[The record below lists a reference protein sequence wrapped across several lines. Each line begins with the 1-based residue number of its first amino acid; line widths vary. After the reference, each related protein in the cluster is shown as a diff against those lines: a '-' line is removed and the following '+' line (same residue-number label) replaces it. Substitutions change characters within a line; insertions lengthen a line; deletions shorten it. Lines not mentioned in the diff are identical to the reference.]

1 MRLDNY
7 TRKTLSVNM
16 ICNYQYGKGEREL
29 GVWRIFDKNTEIST
43 IDEALNYK
51 FNEIKQ
57 CYSTKFKPILRRIDI
72 LVYFITPEQEK
83 ARLEDPYKNIQ
94 GAMLVRERF
103 CIDIRGKRNSQSKEA
118 FSFPS
123 NYIKTI
129 YDFLDINL
137 YNEDILEKFKEK
149 CCSIYH
155 KNKRKYF
162 KIDIIKFMYFCIDI
176 GYKCDTIKI

>member
-29 GVWRIFDKNTEIST
+29 GVWRIFDKNTGICT
-43 IDEALNYK
+43 INEAFINK
-51 FNEIKQ
+51 FNDIKLS
-57 CYSTKFKPILRRIDI
+57 YTKFKPILKQINI
-72 LVYFITPEQEK
+72 SICFITPEQEK
-83 ARLEDPYKNIQ
+83 ARLEDPYKDIQ
-94 GAMLVRERF
+94 GAMLIKENF
-103 CIDIRGKRNSQSKEA
+103 CIDIKGQ
-118 FSFPS
+118 
-123 NYIKTI
+123 

-149 CCSIYH
+149 CCSIYR
-155 KNKRKYF
+155 KNKREHF
-162 KIDIIKFMYFCIDI
+162 KIDIIKFIYFCIDI

>member
-16 ICNYQYGKGEREL
+16 ICKYQYGKGEREL
-29 GVWRIFDKNTEIST
+29 SVWRIFDKNTEIST

-57 CYSTKFKPILRRIDI
+57 CYSTKFKPILRQIDI
-72 LVYFITPEQEK
+72 LICLITPEHEK
-83 ARLEDPYKNIQ
+83 ARLEDPYKDIQ
-94 GAMLVRERF
+94 GAMLIKEKF
-103 CIDIRGKRNSQSKEA
+103 SIDIKGQ
-118 FSFPS
+118 
-123 NYIKTI
+123 

-149 CCSIYH
+149 CCSIYR
-155 KNKRKYF
+155 KNKREHF
-162 KIDIIKFMYFCIDI
+162 KIDIIKFIYFCIDI

>member
-118 FSFPS
+118 FSFPF

-155 KNKRKYF
+155 KNKRKYS

-176 GYKCDTIKI
+176 GYKCDTIKS

>member
-1 MRLDNY
+1 MRLNDY
-7 TRKTLSVNM
+7 TRKTLSVN
-16 ICNYQYGKGEREL
+16 ITCNYQYGKGEREL
-29 GVWRIFDKNTEIST
+29 GVWRIFDKNTGICT
-43 IDEALNYK
+43 INEALINK
-51 FNEIKQ
+51 FNDIKLS
-57 CYSTKFKPILRRIDI
+57 YTKFKPILKQINI
-72 LVYFITPEQEK
+72 SICFITPEEEK

-103 CIDIRGKRNSQSKEA
+103 CIDIKGQ
-118 FSFPS
+118 
-123 NYIKTI
+123 

>member
-1 MRLDNY
+1 ML
-7 TRKTLSVNM
+7 
-16 ICNYQYGKGEREL
+16 
-29 GVWRIFDKNTEIST
+29 
-43 IDEALNYK
+43 
-51 FNEIKQ
+51 IK
-57 CYSTKFKPILRRIDI
+57 
-72 LVYFITPEQEK
+72 E
-83 ARLEDPYKNIQ
+83 N
-94 GAMLVRERF
+94 F
-103 CIDIRGKRNSQSKEA
+103 CIDIKGQSKET
-118 FSFPS
+118 FPFPF

-149 CCSIYH
+149 CCSIYR

>member
-1 MRLDNY
+1 MRLNDY

-29 GVWRIFDKNTEIST
+29 GVGRIFDKNTGICT
-43 IDEALNYK
+43 INEALINK
-51 FNEIKQ
+51 FNDIKLS
-57 CYSTKFKPILRRIDI
+57 YTKFKPILKQINI
-72 LVYFITPEQEK
+72 SICFITPEQEK
-83 ARLEDPYKNIQ
+83 ARLEDPYKDIQ
-94 GAMLVRERF
+94 GAMLIKENF
-103 CIDIRGKRNSQSKEA
+103 CIDIKGQSKET
-118 FSFPS
+118 FPFPF

-149 CCSIYH
+149 CCSIYR